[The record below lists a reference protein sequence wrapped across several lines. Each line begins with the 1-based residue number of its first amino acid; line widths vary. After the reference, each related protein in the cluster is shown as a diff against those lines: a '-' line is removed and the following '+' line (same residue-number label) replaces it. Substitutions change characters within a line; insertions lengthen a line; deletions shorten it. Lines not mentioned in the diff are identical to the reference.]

1 MVWQGHYD
9 RLFIGGDWIAPST
22 GARIAVTSPLTEE
35 VIAEVPDAARTDVD
49 RAVAAARAAFDTGP
63 WPRMPLDERMA
74 VLACFRDI
82 IAERRDQ
89 VAQLVTD
96 EMGCPITLSK
106 GMQATGPKLLLDAFL
121 ELAPGYPW
129 QDVRRSTTGTGLVLR
144 EPKGVVAAV
153 VPWNAPILIAAIKL
167 APALL
172 SGCTMI
178 LKPAPES
185 PLSAYLLAEML
196 AEAGLPAGVFNV
208 VPADREVSEYLVLHE
223 GVDKVSFTGSSAAG
237 RRLGGICGERL
248 RHLTLELGGKSAGIV
263 LDDADLPSV
272 MQAIRATSLRNSG
285 QVCSNK
291 TRIVVSRRRRDE
303 LLDALSAMMATMPV
317 GDPNDPATEIGPMVS
332 HRQRERVEGYIA
344 RGREESRLVLGGGRP
359 AGLNRGWFVE
369 PTIFAD
375 VDRNAVIAQEEIFG
389 PVLAVQTYEDEDDA
403 VAIAN
408 DSTYGLN
415 GAVHSADPE
424 RALRLARR
432 IETGTVEINGAGV
445 GFHSPIGGVK
455 MSGIGREAG
464 PEGFDAYVD
473 IKSIGLPA
481 GLADKFAN

>member
-178 LKPAPES
+178 LSS
-185 PLSAYLLAEML
+185 PRRAALA
-196 AEAGLPAGVFNV
+196 G
-208 VPADREVSEYLVLHE
+208 
-223 GVDKVSFTGSSAAG
+223 
-237 RRLGGICGERL
+237 
-248 RHLTLELGGKSAGIV
+248 
-263 LDDADLPSV
+263 
-272 MQAIRATSLRNSG
+272 
-285 QVCSNK
+285 
-291 TRIVVSRRRRDE
+291 
-303 LLDALSAMMATMPV
+303 
-317 GDPNDPATEIGPMVS
+317 
-332 HRQRERVEGYIA
+332 
-344 RGREESRLVLGGGRP
+344 
-359 AGLNRGWFVE
+359 
-369 PTIFAD
+369 
-375 VDRNAVIAQEEIFG
+375 
-389 PVLAVQTYEDEDDA
+389 
-403 VAIAN
+403 
-408 DSTYGLN
+408 
-415 GAVHSADPE
+415 
-424 RALRLARR
+424 
-432 IETGTVEINGAGV
+432 
-445 GFHSPIGGVK
+445 
-455 MSGIGREAG
+455 
-464 PEGFDAYVD
+464 
-473 IKSIGLPA
+473 
-481 GLADKFAN
+481 